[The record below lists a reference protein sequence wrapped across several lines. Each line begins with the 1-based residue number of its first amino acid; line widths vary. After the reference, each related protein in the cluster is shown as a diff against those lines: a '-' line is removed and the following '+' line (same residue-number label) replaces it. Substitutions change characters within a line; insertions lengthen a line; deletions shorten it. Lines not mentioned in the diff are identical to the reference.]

1 MAVSVPFY
9 ATWDDDALR
18 RAQRDVDGFGQGI
31 LGSIGKLAGPLA
43 AVGGAIA
50 GAFAGAQL
58 VGFAK
63 DAIDSATN
71 IGEQLSK
78 LNVLIPESSAKFD
91 EWSNTTAKALGIA
104 KGDALEAAGNFVNL
118 FKAAGKVGD
127 EGIDASKTFVRLA
140 SGMASFNNASPEETL
155 AALESGLR
163 GEFEPLRKYG
173 VLLDDATLRQKA
185 FEKGIIASEK
195 DALTPQQKTLA
206 AYEAILAQTT
216 LQIDDFT
223 RTSDSAANKQRALGA
238 QFEDVKT
245 KVGTALQPAFG
256 ILLDLVE
263 QKLLPAFERF
273 AGWMVENKDE
283 IAAFFQRIV
292 TSAEEMWT
300 ELGPQI
306 EKFGKVF
313 KDDVAPVL
321 DAFIK
326 GEWTQFFTKLTD
338 IVTGS
343 GRTKTDA
350 AGKELGASFGTAVLD
365 GIFAALSDVNF
376 WKIIGRL
383 LYYGMV
389 NSIFIG
395 LPIKAAKWLTGKL
408 GFSND
413 NGLDLSGDVARD
425 WENFKNKFGMG
436 PDTNFSG
443 GTGAPPELIGFGA
456 AGGVN
461 ITVNGALDPVGV
473 ANQISD
479 LLSQQNARLGVL

>member
-9 ATWDDDALR
+9 ATWDDDGLR
-18 RAQRDVDGFGQGI
+18 RAQRDVDSFGQGI

-78 LNVLIPESSAKFD
+78 LNVLIPESSGKFD

-118 FKAAGKVGD
+118 FRAAGKVGD
-127 EGIDASKTFVRLA
+127 EGIAASQTFVKLA

-185 FEKGIIASEK
+185 FEKGIIASER

-206 AYEAILAQTT
+206 AYEAILSQTT
-216 LQIDDFT
+216 VQIDDFT
-223 RTSDSAANKQRALGA
+223 RTSDSAANKQRALAA

-245 KVGTALQPAFG
+245 KIGTALQPAFEV
-256 ILLDLVE
+256 LLDLVE
-263 QKLLPAFERF
+263 TKLLPAFERF
-273 AGWMVENKDE
+273 ANWMVENKDE
-283 IAAFFQRIV
+283 IAAFFERLV
-292 TSAEEMWT
+292 TAAEEMWT
-300 ELGPQI
+300 ELGPQL

-313 KDDVAPVL
+313 RDDVAPVL
-321 DAFIK
+321 DAFVK

-343 GRTKTDA
+343 GKTKTDA
-350 AGKELGASFGTAVLD
+350 AGKELGSSFGGAVLD
-365 GIFAALSDVNF
+365 GIFNVLSDVNF

-383 LYYGMV
+383 LYNGMA
-389 NSIFIG
+389 NSIFM
-395 LPIKAAKWLTGKL
+395 LPAKAARWLAGQMGFDTPNDPFTG
-408 GFSND
+408 
-413 NGLDLSGDVARD
+413 DLARD
-425 WENFKNKFGMG
+425 FENFKSTFGFG

-443 GTGAPPELIGFGA
+443 GSGAPPELIGFGA

>member
-50 GAFAGAQL
+50 GAFAGAQIL
-58 VGFAK
+58 GFAK
-63 DAIDSATN
+63 DAIDGATN

-91 EWSNTTAKALGIA
+91 EWSNTTARSFGIS
-104 KGDALEAAGNFVNL
+104 KENALEAAGSFAGL

-127 EGIDASKTFVRLA
+127 AGVDASKRFVELA
-140 SGMASFNNASPEETL
+140 ADMASFGNASPEETL
-155 AALESGLR
+155 DALNAGLR
-163 GEFEPLRKYG
+163 GEFEPLRKFN
-173 VLLDDATLRQKA
+173 VLLDDATLRQIA
-185 FEKGIIASEK
+185 FKKGITATDKE
-195 DALTPQQKTLA
+195 ALTPAQKTLA
-206 AYEAILAQTT
+206 AYEAILEKTADQ
-216 LQIDDFT
+216 QGDFA
-223 RTSDSAANKQRALGA
+223 RTSDSAANKQRTLAA
-238 QFEDVKT
+238 VFDDVKN
-245 KVGTALQPAFG
+245 KVGKALEPAFLT
-256 ILLDLVE
+256 LLDLVE
-263 QKLLPAFERF
+263 TKLLPAFERF
-273 AGWMVENKDE
+273 ADWMVENKDE
-283 IAAFFQRIV
+283 IAAFFERLV

-300 ELGPQI
+300 ELGPQL

-343 GRTKTDA
+343 GKTKTDA
-350 AGKELGASFGTAVLD
+350 AGKELGSSFGGAVLD
-365 GIFAALSDVNF
+365 GIFNVLSDVNF

-383 LYYGMV
+383 LYNGMA
-389 NSIFIG
+389 NSILM
-395 LPIKAAKWLTGKL
+395 LPAKAARWLAGQMGFDTPNDPFTG
-408 GFSND
+408 
-413 NGLDLSGDVARD
+413 DLARD
-425 WENFKNKFGMG
+425 FQNFKNTFGLG

-443 GTGAPPELIGFGA
+443 GSGAPPELIGLGA
-456 AGGVN
+456 AGGVS